1 MDRMSLKV
9 GDKVVFGRK
18 RGEKTRATVLKLNFK
33 KAKVRQ
39 DEDRGRGGHR
49 VGDPWT
55 VSYTLIEKDP
65 TGGIPEAEV
74 RAAIAEAKG
83 GVAIANAEGEEPT
96 PKAEDAIIGS
106 AIVSIRP
113 MTAVELSRE
122 GWVSNAYDSGVA
134 VVLSNGA
141 VLYPSQDSEGNGP
154 GALFG
159 CRKGKSFMVMPS

>member
-74 RAAIAEAKG
+74 RAAIAEAKA
-83 GVAIANAEGEEPT
+83 GVAIPNAEG
-96 PKAEDAIIGS
+96 DIIGS
-106 AIVSIRP
+106 AIVSIRH

-122 GWVSNAYDSGVA
+122 GWVTNAYDSGAA
-134 VVLSNGA
+134 VVLSSGA
-141 VLYPSQDSEGNGP
+141 VLYASQDSEGNGS

-159 CRKGKSFMVMPS
+159 CRKGKKFVLAP

>member
-55 VSYTLIEKDP
+55 VSYALIGKDP

-74 RAAIAEAKG
+74 RAAIAEAKT
-83 GVAIANAEGEEPT
+83 GVAIANAEGEEEPT
-96 PKAEDAIIGS
+96 PKAEGDIIGS
-106 AIVSIRP
+106 AIVSIRH

-122 GWVSNAYDSGVA
+122 GWVTNAYDPGA
-134 VVLSNGA
+134 AIVLSSGA
-141 VLYPSQDSEGNGP
+141 VLYASQDSEGNGP

-159 CRKGKSFMVMPS
+159 CRKGKTFVLAP